1 MYYLGIDTT
10 NKYLIVSIFNDD
22 QVLYFYQAE
31 SNRNV
36 SELANVEIA
45 EAFDSLDLS
54 PSDLKAIVVT
64 RGPGS
69 FTGVRIGLTIGKVMA
84 TTLDI
89 PLFSLSSLQ
98 YYAGLST
105 SNVILDARSKKVFL
119 GRFDQGQE
127 ISEKHVLVSDL
138 DSTSNYI
145 GDLQVIDKELEY
157 GDLSENFLLL
167 KDKYKLESSLDAKPE
182 YMKDSIWLLKI

>member
-22 QVLYFYQAE
+22 QVLYFYQAD

-138 DSTSNYI
+138 DPTLNYI

-182 YMKDSIWLLKI
+182 YMKDSI